1 MAINLDRQFET
12 RTIPGGILESVTSW
26 VPMLVCRGWA
36 MPRNCKM
43 THSNAMF
50 KVNTAVARL
59 KMDQFIGEIG
69 LVRLLFVNASEC

>member
-1 MAINLDRQFET
+1 
-12 RTIPGGILESVTSW
+12 
-26 VPMLVCRGWA
+26 
-36 MPRNCKM
+36 M

-69 LVRLLFVNASEC
+69 LVLLLFVNASEC